1 MAYFR
6 LLAAFGQQISRPV
19 LITKH
24 VWEQTEVLKEVMELE
39 LLPLKSVSP
48 WRKLQ
53 ILIQQNNHKILRD
66 TTF

>member
-48 WRKLQ
+48 
-53 ILIQQNNHKILRD
+53 
-66 TTF
+66 